1 MKERPQS
8 INPYFGLQHYAA
20 RSFGT
25 LARIKTGLVK
35 WFFVVSKAMIFR
47 YDYTDDKYRKGM
59 DFLTSFLG
67 YPKKRV
73 KTSAFRLGNMPAE
86 WIEPDNLEHDFVI
99 LYMHGGAYNHGSIRS
114 HRNIVTRLALEC
126 RCRVLIFEYR
136 LAPEFPFP
144 APVEDAVAAYSFLRL
159 QGIAAEKI
167 VFAGDSAGGGLCLAT
182 AMQLRD
188 NHLPLPMAIVC
199 FSPWG
204 DLECSAPEAAAREK
218 RDPLIDIKAIRIWGE
233 KYAKGTLRHPLASPV
248 YGSYQDFCP
257 LLLQIGEDE
266 VLYADTERISQRFA
280 EKNIPCRV
288 ESYESMIHVFQMFGG
303 FLPQADQ
310 SFENVATFI
319 GEVQKTA
326 LKQTSNLNSTH
337 TA

>member
-1 MKERPQS
+1 MERPVQHL
-8 INPYFGLQHYAA
+8 PYFSLQQYPEQD
-20 RSFGT
+20 FGT
-25 LARIKTGLVK
+25 LAKLKIRLIK
-35 WFFVVSKAMIFR
+35 WFFIISKAMVFR
-47 YDYTDDKYRKGM
+47 YDYADDKYRKGM

-73 KTSAFRLGNMPAE
+73 KISPFRMGNMAAE
-86 WIEPDNLEHDFVI
+86 WIEPDNKKNDHVI
-99 LYMHGGAYNHGSIRS
+99 LYMHGGAYNHGSMRS

-126 RCRVLIFEYR
+126 KCRVLIFEYR

-144 APVEDAVAAYSFLRL
+144 AAVEDAVAAYSYLRL
-159 QGIAAEKI
+159 QGIPAEKI
-167 VFAGDSAGGGLCLAT
+167 IFSGDSAGGGLCLAT
-182 AMQLRD
+182 ALQLRD
-188 NHLPLPMAIVC
+188 HHLPLPLAIAC

-204 DLECSAPEAAAREK
+204 DLECSHPDVASREK
-218 RDPLIDIKAIRIWGE
+218 RDPFIDIKAVRLWGE
-233 KYAKGTLRHPLASPV
+233 KYAKGTLRHPLASPI
-248 YGSYQDFCP
+248 YGSYEDFCP
-257 LLLQIGEDE
+257 LLIQIGEDE
-266 VLYADTERISQRFA
+266 VLYYDTERIRERFA

-319 GEVQKTA
+319 EEVKKTA
-326 LKQTSNLNSTH
+326 LTQTSNINSTQ